1 MGIYLPENISGGKK
15 RIQSSNPDVPGL
27 PLLMVSYISFMM
39 ENISEGERWG
49 GIRRKHHRMYVCN
62 IKAQVQLYSSILT
75 ICT

>member
-39 ENISEGERWG
+39 ENISEGERG
-49 GIRRKHHRMYVCN
+49 GGG
-62 IKAQVQLYSSILT
+62 
-75 ICT
+75 